1 MPRPRGGNNGSGR
14 DTATS
19 KKPSSLVIPTL
30 LIATLLAAIG
40 FGWHKANQSRVP
52 TDPLTLCAT
61 QQGPGAVHVILIDVT
76 DQLSALAQEEI
87 FQEVERIQAKVER
100 LDRLEI
106 YGLGP
111 DDDGITAPLFAA
123 CNPGRG
129 KDMNALYQN
138 PQLAEARWQK
148 EFQIKLGNALGTIVS
163 KEESQRSPIL
173 EAIRRISVKTFG
185 QPQYDSSKKHL
196 YVFSDLLQHNPGIYS
211 HYNRPL
217 QRYEAFLADG
227 KHPSAQANL
236 TGVAVEFF
244 YLSPPQVRKLQNAE
258 HFRFWES
265 YVEKSG
271 GTFGP
276 RPITRILGGE

>member
-1 MPRPRGGNNGSGR
+1 MPRPRGNHSGTR
-14 DTATS
+14 GATS
-19 KKPSSLVIPTL
+19 VSKKTGIAAPIL
-30 LIATLLAAIG
+30 LIGALLGAIG
-40 FGWHKANQSRVP
+40 YGWHKANQTNIP
-52 TDPLTLCAT
+52 TDQLTLCAT
-61 QQGPGAVHVILIDVT
+61 QQAPAAVHVILIDVT
-76 DQLSALAQEEI
+76 DQLSPLAQEEI
-87 FQEVERIQAKVER
+87 FQEIERIQAKLQR

-111 DDDGITAPLFAA
+111 DDDGISTPLFAA

-138 PQLAEARWQK
+138 PQLAETRWK
-148 EFQIKLGNALGTIVS
+148 NEFQSKLKTALGTIVA

-185 QPQYDSSKKHL
+185 QPQFDTSLKHL
-196 YVFSDLLQHNPGIYS
+196 YVFSDLLQHNPGTYS

-217 QRYEAFLADG
+217 QPYESFLANG
-227 KHPSAQANL
+227 RHPSAQANL
-236 TGVAVEFF
+236 TGIEIELF
-244 YLSPPQVRKLQNAE
+244 YLSPPHVRNLQNAE

-265 YVEKSG
+265 YVRQSG
-271 GTFGP
+271 GSFGP